1 MEIFKDGLLK
11 GKRILVTGG
20 GTGLGEVMAEAYAK
34 LGAAVYICGR
44 RASVL
49 DETAKKISDSSGSKV
64 KGIACDIRVAEAVE
78 DMIAQ
83 IWADGGA
90 LTGLVNNAAG
100 NFISRT
106 KDLSPRGFN
115 AIADIVFRGSF
126 YVTLACGK
134 RWIEAGNK
142 ASVIS
147 ILTTWIWNGGP
158 FTVPSAMSKAG
169 LNIMTKSLAT
179 EWGPNGIRLNAIAP
193 GPFPTKGAW
202 ERLNPK
208 ASNRGESNR
217 TIPMGRVGEM
227 PELANLAVFLMSDG
241 CDYLTGQTIAI
252 DGAMHL
258 ASGGNFA
265 AMSALGDADWE
276 RIRGEIRAANDKDKA
291 QRAV

>member
-1 MEIFKDGLLK
+1 MNMFKDGLLK

-20 GTGLGEVMAEAYAK
+20 GTGLGEVMATGYAK
-34 LGAAVYICGR
+34 LGAEVYICGR
-44 RASVL
+44 RGAVL
-49 DETAKKISDSSGSKV
+49 DETAKKMAGETGAKV

-134 RWIEAGNK
+134 RWIDEKQK

-179 EWGPNGIRLNAIAP
+179 EWGPYGIRLNAIAP

-202 ERLNPK
+202 ERLNPQS
-208 ASNRGESNR
+208 SNRGESANA
-217 TIPMGRVGEM
+217 IPMGRNGEM
-227 PELANLAVFLMSDG
+227 DELANLAVFLMADG

-258 ASGGNFA
+258 SSGGNFA
-265 AMSALGDADWE
+265 SLARLGDAEWE
-276 RIRGEIRAANDKDKA
+276 AIRNEVKSANEKDKA
-291 QRAV
+291 RRAV